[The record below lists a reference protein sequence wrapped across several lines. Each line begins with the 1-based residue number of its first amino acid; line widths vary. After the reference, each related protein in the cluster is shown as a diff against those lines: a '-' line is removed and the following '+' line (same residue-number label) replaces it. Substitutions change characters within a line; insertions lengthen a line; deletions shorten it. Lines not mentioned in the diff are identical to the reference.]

1 MAAHRHKHILAEL
14 PAEGFVG
21 RTRELEA
28 VLAHAHTPR
37 SGTMKVTSSPGVG
50 VTEFLRQIYDR
61 LFLEASG
68 VIPVYFEFRRSD
80 RTVAEAANRFARA
93 FVAQTVAFRRND
105 PSLINSPLEMTE
117 LLDRASPSDIN
128 WMRPVAELCGID
140 QSSLRACFSGPAR
153 ACAAGMQVF
162 VLLDA
167 IEETLYLNGGERL
180 ISDLDDS
187 LSKSSVASV
196 FATRRRFDS
205 PKTRKTI
212 ALEPL
217 SISESRNVA
226 IDLST
231 RLGVE
236 TNEQTRDLLAVQLQ
250 GKPERIVSIFESA
263 AEKKS
268 SLNSFR
274 KVSSV
279 YADDILAGRVGS
291 EFDSALDAAAAHNP
305 TLRTRMVEFLYGS
318 LVSAPVKAPID
329 TWKKLFGIV
338 DDQFGRLIKILE
350 VEEIIQLTSNAISVD
365 PANLVYADCIK
376 ARFLLTAESRPL
388 AAVKAELMT
397 ESLKRAPRLM
407 ARVYRRSSSLGL
419 KQVLTRFNCQSVPSA
434 LFEYGTFRDTYKG
447 RDHKEI
453 VTDLTDDVARIT
465 LPEIVFVDDASSFY
479 PPISDAIEDERAV
492 VGTGFGES
500 RYTDDDQIAWLV
512 AEIDSK
518 LEAGADLA
526 REWCERLENAAES
539 SGFARWQIWL
549 IGPEGFTREALDLLA
564 QRHAFGSSR
573 QQAILLNR
581 FLDPAQNDDLASPSD
596 EYEIVVPMGDDTE
609 LIAAHAVEEVAR
621 RHHFPQKA
629 INQIKTALVEA
640 CINAVEHS
648 LSPDRKIYQK
658 FAVDDNKIDITVSNR
673 GIRLADA
680 ARAEI
685 TPSGGRR
692 GWGLSLMK
700 GLMDEVR
707 IEHVDDGTRIR
718 MRKFLKAQEN

>member
-1 MAAHRHKHILAEL
+1 MTVHRHKRILAEL
-14 PAEGFVG
+14 SADEFVG

-28 VLAHAHTPR
+28 IMEHVHTPHSR
-37 SGTMKVTSSPGVG
+37 TMNVISSPGLG
-50 VTEFLRQIYDR
+50 ATEFLRQVYDR
-61 LFLEASG
+61 LFLEASS
-68 VIPVYFEFRRSD
+68 VIPVYFEFRQSD
-80 RTVAEAANRFARA
+80 RTAAQAAQRFARA
-93 FVAQTVAFRRND
+93 FFAQTVAFRRHD
-105 PSLINSPLEMTE
+105 ASLIASPLEATE
-117 LLDRASPSDIN
+117 LFDLASPSDVH
-128 WMRPVAELCGID
+128 WMLPVAELCGNI
-140 QSSLRACFSGPAR
+140 QSSLRSCFSGPAR
-153 ACAAGMQVF
+153 ALAAGTQVV

-167 IEETLYLNGGERL
+167 LEKTLYLDGGEGL
-180 ISDLDDS
+180 LKDLDEG
-187 LSKSSVASV
+187 LSASSVTTV
-196 FATRRRFDS
+196 FAFHRRFVGAH
-205 PKTRKTI
+205 KRRAI
-212 ALEPL
+212 ELEPFPL
-217 SISESRNVA
+217 NESRDIAVA
-226 IDLST
+226 LSAK
-231 RLGVE
+231 LGIE

-250 GKPERIVSIFESA
+250 GNPARIVSVFEA
-263 AEKKS
+263 AAGKNS

-274 KVSSV
+274 QVSSV
-279 YADDILAGRVGS
+279 YANDILAGSTGS
-291 EFDSALDAAAAHNP
+291 KFDLALHSASPDP
-305 TLRTRMVEFLYGS
+305 TVRTRTVEFLHAS
-318 LVSAPVKAPID
+318 LISAPTKTPTDV
-329 TWKKLFGIV
+329 WKKMFGLT
-338 DDQFGRLIKILE
+338 DERFTHLIEILD
-350 VEEIIQLTSNAISVD
+350 VEELIQLTANTISVD
-365 PANLVYADCIK
+365 PANLAYCDWIK
-376 ARFLLTAESRPL
+376 TRYLLTAESRSA
-388 AAVKAELMT
+388 AAVEAELVT

-407 ARVYRRSSSLGL
+407 ARAYRRSSSLGL
-419 KQVLTRFNCQSVPSA
+419 KQVLAQFNCQSVPFA
-434 LFEYGTFRDTYKG
+434 LFDYGTFRDTYKG

-453 VTDLTDDVARIT
+453 VTALADDVARKT
-465 LPEIVFVDDASSFY
+465 LPEIVFVDDASLFY
-479 PPISDAIEDERAV
+479 APIADAIEGERAV

-518 LEAGADLA
+518 LEADPELVH
-526 REWCERLENAAES
+526 EWCSRLEMAAES

-549 IGPEGFTREALDLLA
+549 IAPEGFTPEALDLLA
-564 QRHAFGSSR
+564 QRQAFGSSR

-581 FLDPAQNDDLASPSD
+581 FLDPTQSDDLPSPSD

-658 FAVDDNKIDITVSNR
+658 FAVDNNKIDITVSNR
-673 GIRLADA
+673 GIRLADV
-680 ARAEI
+680 ARAEN